1 MNSAISTIL
10 GGMQLTATKATEA
23 ANDVAHANLTISG
36 TPPDQAAALST
47 PPTPAVIN
55 DTGKAKEPDALQ
67 AVLDFQEAA
76 RAHEAQLKAFQALSD
91 MQQKLV
97 EALGWAIPQS
107 ADTATSGQTSLGQL
121 PSTH

>member
-10 GGMQLTATKATEA
+10 GGMQATATKAADA
-23 ANDVAHANLTISG
+23 ANNVVHANVTLSRT
-36 TPPDQAAALST
+36 TPDQVAT
-47 PPTPAVIN
+47 PTETPAVIN
-55 DTGKAKEPDALQ
+55 DTGKATEPDALQ

-76 RAHEAQLKAFQALSD
+76 RAHEAQLKAFQTLSD

-107 ADTATSGQTSLGQL
+107 ADTAASGQLSSSQQ
-121 PSTH
+121 PSSTH